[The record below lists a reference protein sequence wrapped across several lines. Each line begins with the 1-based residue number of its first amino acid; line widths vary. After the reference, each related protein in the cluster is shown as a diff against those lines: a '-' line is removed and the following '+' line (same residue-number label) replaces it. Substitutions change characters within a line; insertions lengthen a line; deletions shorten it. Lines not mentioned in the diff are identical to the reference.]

1 MQQRTETRSIKA
13 GVFLVEN
20 ERFLIILEKKVMFL
34 VPVKDVLSTL
44 RSRKLLV
51 SKRLQTKE
59 TQTYVQ
65 NKSGGMLALSN
76 EELISQIGEIVD
88 QTLDKHGM
96 YTDVDK
102 INYAMSSK
110 MFAMDLP
117 VFKNVPD
124 YSLVS
129 VSDVLNQTVNHNDDS
144 SAELSLNA
152 V

>member
-1 MQQRTETRSIKA
+1 VQQRTETRSIKA